1 MNKVEWSI
9 NRKLLILLKIIICK
23 AMLNVL
29 HKQMKIFWKHLD
41 YFIHLYIKKIKE
53 KLKEKRKKKKEK
65 RKKKN

>member
-23 AMLNVL
+23 DMLNVQ

-41 YFIHLYIKKIKE
+41 YFILLYIKKM
-53 KLKEKRKKKKEK
+53 
-65 RKKKN
+65 KNN